1 MSLSALRRV
10 EEYNRIL
17 QGWCNWEVE
26 LNVAEHDQSES
37 YAVYRLEA
45 DNSRVF
51 MGCIPT
57 ETPVGSLMCCSALC
71 QHYYE
76 LGKSD
81 PQSMRLRN
89 TPD

>member
-1 MSLSALRRV
+1 MAFSAFERIERF
-10 EEYNRIL
+10 NKIL

-26 LNVAEHDQSES
+26 LNIAEHDQSES

-57 ETPVGSLMCCSALC
+57 ETPVGSLMCCSTLC

-81 PQSMRLRN
+81 SQSVRLPRIS
-89 TPD
+89 D